1 LPGLLR
7 RGRLGCNITRTRPPT
22 RTVSQMQ
29 KLLLAIGFTL
39 IAGSARGEDAR
50 LLRFPTIHNDTVVFG
65 YAGNLYSVPAQGG
78 VARRLTSHEGYEMF
92 PRFSPDG
99 QWLAFTGQYDG
110 NTEVYLMPAAG
121 GTPKRLTFTPTLG
134 RDDIGDRMGPNNIV
148 IGWKHDNKNILF
160 RSRMR
165 SPNDFI
171 GQLYLVNTSGD
182 LPTPL
187 PLPRG
192 GFGSFSDDDSQLAYN
207 RIFREFRTWK
217 RYRGGMTDDISVYD
231 FATKKSDTVAATEAA
246 EIIPMWHG
254 RKIYF
259 LSDRDAA
266 KRMNLYVYDLD
277 SKTTKQLTKY
287 TDYDIKFPSMG
298 TGKIVFEM
306 GGDLYRFDIV
316 TEKAERIAVQILD
329 DHGTGRGGLRNLSKE
344 LNGGGISPDGKR
356 AVVTAHGE
364 VFTVPAEKGPTR
376 NLTRSSGAHER
387 DAVWSPDGKSIA
399 YVSDASGETEIHVVA
414 ADGKS
419 PAVQVTKTG
428 APYKYNAVWSPDSK
442 KLLWADRAQKL
453 HYVDVA
459 SKEVKTVAN
468 SNSFEIRNYIWS
480 PDSNWIAYAKPEDEG
495 LQRIFLYSLTSG
507 QSTPVTESWYQSGG
521 PAFSDDGKYLFFVS
535 SRDFNPTYSQTEWNH
550 AFVDMQRIY
559 FVTLAKDTR
568 SPFRPQSDEAAVTED
583 KPAEPKKEE
592 KKDEKKEEK
601 KPEPTKVDLDG
612 IGGRVLSLPIRA
624 ANYRNLAVVG
634 STVYYIRTGQKDT
647 GSAFQS
653 FDLATKKE
661 TALGSIDGFDLAAGK
676 KKMLVRQAGKTAI
689 IDLPKAPVTVTES
702 LDLSALEMTVDRQAE
717 WRQIF
722 NECWRLMRDNF
733 YDPNLHGVDWP
744 AIRARYEPLVAH
756 VQHRSDL
763 NYVIGEMIA
772 ELNVG
777 HAYVG
782 GTDDSNTAKRTPLG
796 LLGVELS
803 RDPASRFCKIDRIL
817 PGVNW
822 DKKLRSPLTE
832 IGVNVQP
839 GEYLVAING
848 TPTNKLGNPYEAL
861 VNTVDKQVVLLV
873 NKEPKLEGAREVTVI
888 PIADESPLY
897 YHAMVEDN
905 IKKVDQA
912 TAGKCGYIHVPD
924 MGPAGLV
931 EFVKHFGPQ
940 LRKKALIV
948 DVRGNGGGNVSPML
962 IERLH
967 REMMMVG
974 ISRNG
979 TPRPEPADLLA
990 GPKVCLLNE
999 FSASD
1004 GDLFPWRFR
1013 YMKLGP
1019 LIGKRSWGGVVG
1031 IRGSAPLVDGGTL
1044 NVPEFSRYDLAGK
1057 EWLIEGKG
1065 VEPDIVVENDP
1076 AKENAGIDEQLNKAV
1091 AVILEKL
1098 KTEEKNLPAAPPYPK
1113 K

>member
-1 LPGLLR
+1 MLISFAVL
-7 RGRLGCNITRTRPPT
+7 
-22 RTVSQMQ
+22 M
-29 KLLLAIGFTL
+29 LAGDVH
-39 IAGSARGEDAR
+39 GEDAR
-50 LLRFPTIHNDTVVFG
+50 LLRFPTIHKETIVFG
-65 YAGNLYSVPAQGG
+65 YAGNLHAVAEAGG
-78 VARRLTSHEGYEMF
+78 VARRLTSHDGYEMF

-99 QWLAFTGQYDG
+99 QSLAFTGQYDG
-110 NTEVYLMPAAG
+110 NTEVFLIPATG

-148 IGWKHDNKNILF
+148 IGWKNDSKNILF

-171 GQLYLVNTSGD
+171 GQLFLVNTSGD
-182 LPTPL
+182 LPAPL

-192 GFGSFSDDDSQLAYN
+192 GFGSFSADDGQLAYN

-231 FATKKSDTVAATEAA
+231 FATRKSETVAATDAA

-254 RKIYF
+254 RKMYF
-259 LSDRDAA
+259 LSDRDSA

-277 SKTTKQLTKY
+277 SKATKQLTKY
-287 TDYDIKFPSMG
+287 TDFDIKFPSMG
-298 TGKIVFEM
+298 SGKIVFEM
-306 GGDLYRFDIV
+306 GGDIYRFDAAS
-316 TEKAERIAVQILD
+316 EKTDRISVQILD
-329 DHGTGRGGLRNLSKE
+329 DRGTGRGGLRNLSKE
-344 LNGGGISPDGKR
+344 VSGGGIAPDGKR
-356 AVVTAHGE
+356 AVFTAHGE

-376 NLTRSSGAHER
+376 NLTRSSGSHER
-387 DAVWSPDGKSIA
+387 DAAWSPDGKSVA
-399 YVSDASGETEIHVVA
+399 YISDVSGEAEIHVAA

-442 KLLWADRAQKL
+442 KLMWSDRAQKL
-453 HYVDVA
+453 HFVDIR
-459 SKEVKTVAN
+459 SKEIKTVVT
-468 SNSFEIRNYIWS
+468 SNLSEIRAYVWS
-480 PDSNWIAYAKPEDEG
+480 PDSQWIAYSKPEDEG
-495 LQRIFLYSLTSG
+495 QQRIYLFSVGTG
-507 QSTPVTESWYQSGG
+507 QSTPVTDSWYQSGN
-521 PAFSDDGKYLFFVS
+521 PNFSDDGKYLFFVS
-535 SRDFNPTYSQTEWNH
+535 ARDFNPTYSQTEWNH
-550 AFVDMQRIY
+550 SFTDMQRIY
-559 FVTLAKDTR
+559 FVTLAKDTP
-568 SPFRPQSDEAAVTED
+568 SPFRPQSDETGVTED
-583 KPAEPKKEE
+583 KPSEPKKDDKKDE

-601 KPEPTKVDLDG
+601 KPEPTKVDLEGLADR
-612 IGGRVLSLPIRA
+612 ILSLPIRA
-624 ANYRNLAVVG
+624 ANYRNVAVVG
-634 STVYYIRTGQKDT
+634 NVVYYIRSGTRDAT
-647 GSAFQS
+647 PAFQS
-653 FDLATKKE
+653 FDLNTKKE
-661 TALGSIDGFDLAAGK
+661 TALGSIDAYSLAAGK
-676 KKMLVRQAGKTAI
+676 KKMLVRQSEKTAI
-689 IDLPKAPVTVTES
+689 IDLPKAPVTISEA
-702 LDLSALEMTVDRQAE
+702 LNLSGMEMAVDRHAE

-722 NECWRLMRDNF
+722 HECWRIMRDNF
-733 YDPNLHGVDWP
+733 YDPGMHGNDW
-744 AIRARYEPLVAH
+744 AAVRSRYEPLVAH

-763 NYVIGEMIA
+763 NYIIGEMIG

-782 GTDDSNTAKRTPLG
+782 GTDDQNTAKRTPLG

-803 RDPASRFCKIDRIL
+803 RDAGSRYCKIDRIL
-817 PGVNW
+817 PGANW
-822 DKKLRSPLTE
+822 DKKLRSPMTE

-839 GEYLVAING
+839 GEYLIAING
-848 TPTNKLGNPYEAL
+848 TPTNTLANPYEAL
-861 VNTVDKQVVLLV
+861 VNTVDKQVVLSV
-873 NKEPKLEGAREVTVI
+873 NKEPKPEGARDVTVI

-897 YHAMVEDN
+897 YYAMVQDN
-905 IKKVDQA
+905 IKKVDKA

-940 LRKKALIV
+940 LRKKALIM

-962 IERLH
+962 IERLR
-967 REMMMVG
+967 REIMMVG

-979 TPRPEPADLLA
+979 SPRPEPSDLIA

-1013 YMKLGP
+1013 YMKLGQ

-1031 IRGSAPLVDGGTL
+1031 IRGSQPLVDGGTL

-1076 AKENAGIDEQLNKAV
+1076 AKEFAGIDEQLDKAI

-1098 KTEEKNLPAAPPYPK
+1098 KTEEKNLPAVPPYPK
-1113 K
+1113 R